1 MKNKPDLKSLFEG
14 ANRAAGQRAGIR
26 MTRKGGLPHLV
37 LIKSQR
43 GEQDPVVIGQGGGG
57 LDDKRREESSERIET
72 RKENKK
78 RIKSPKYGSTYFR
91 DQVR

>member
-43 GEQDPVVIGQGGGG
+43 GEQDPVVIGQGEGGWMIRG
-57 LDDKRREESSERIET
+57 ARRVPRESRRE
-72 RKENKK
+72 K
-78 RIKSPKYGSTYFR
+78 RTKNA
-91 DQVR
+91 